1 MSGANEDAQLARLA
15 QGGDLDA
22 FEKLVSK
29 YESRLHCFLCAHG
42 ANGWDVE
49 DAVQET
55 FLRLYVHIG
64 QFDLN
69 RRFSTWLFTISRR
82 MLPRVQATLPMEAI
96 DDLTARNCDPGTQ
109 MEAGESRQEFW
120 STIRHHTNDDEFQ
133 TLWFY
138 YAEQLSLVEIASVM
152 GESHSACKA
161 RISRVRRRLKEN
173 LVRLGRSSLSESE
186 KDSPRVLADES
197 AELPPCYLNRNA
209 G

>member
-1 MSGANEDAQLARLA
+1 
-15 QGGDLDA
+15 
-22 FEKLVSK
+22 
-29 YESRLHCFLCAHG
+29 
-42 ANGWDVE
+42 
-49 DAVQET
+49 
-55 FLRLYVHIG
+55 
-64 QFDLN
+64 
-69 RRFSTWLFTISRR
+69 
-82 MLPRVQATLPMEAI
+82 
-96 DDLTARNCDPGTQ
+96 